1 MFINA
6 LTGPLSGG
14 AQGSEKIQQGESA
27 NSRRGASFDAVMAET
42 AETKT
47 GEAAEPAVA
56 AETTE
61 NEVAANT
68 DESNENT
75 AKDAAVSDDA
85 PDEGVDTDAPDTVR
99 LDVPRDRASDIA
111 VVTGDLVADG
121 GDEGSVS
128 TENPQ
133 PVADHEGGD
142 SPVAADGQV
151 KTPTTETTADGGS
164 TEAGK
169 MAAAPST
176 PPVPGDMRH
185 AQVSQA
191 AVAAAGTN
199 AADPY
204 AVAAATQAD
213 PAAATIDATEVHQK
227 IGRIVDVEVA
237 AARAKTAPAEANGPA
252 AQSGVAPDKAD
263 ASRVDLA
270 TKGSVAAVKTDE
282 STAQQ
287 QVQRGDGAAI
297 HANPQTGAT
306 VQTSVLQQ
314 NPGQVSAVALT
325 AGQAADSVSAAR
337 DAISVSKERAEARLS
352 GVEQTSSSTSTATP
366 TPTYS
371 ATSAH
376 GVYSVARFG
385 LGAGALTAAMP
396 QTPAMQIESLTAIEP
411 LAGQSGTSLIGME
424 MPGLSQ
430 LLTEATMSPGTIHKP
445 ETPRLI
451 ANQMA
456 EALATKGDRNVD
468 VALNPKELGHVNM
481 RVSVTETGVSVMIQT
496 ERPETGDL
504 MRRHINELADEF
516 RRMGFE
522 DISFQFSGGETAGQ
536 GGRGGESGQGSG
548 QGRGSAAEGSAVM
561 ADAPSEMTAP
571 PLNIGDAGVDM
582 RM

>member
-27 NSRRGASFDAVMAET
+27 NSRKGASFDAVMAET

-85 PDEGVDTDAPDTVR
+85 PDEGVDTDAPDSIR

-111 VVTGDLVADG
+111 VVTADLVADG

-151 KTPTTETTADGGS
+151 KTPTTETTANGGS

-191 AVAAAGTN
+191 AVAAAGAN
-199 AADPY
+199 AADPS

-213 PAAATIDATEVHQK
+213 PADATIDTTEVHQK

-237 AARAKTAPAEANGPA
+237 TARAKAAPAEANGPA

-270 TKGSVAAVKTDE
+270 TKGSVAAVKTGE

-287 QVQRGDGAAI
+287 QVQRGDAA
-297 HANPQTGAT
+297 AVQVSPQTGAT
-306 VQTSVLQQ
+306 VQTSVMQQ
-314 NPGQVSAVALT
+314 NPGQVSAAALT

-337 DAISVSKERAEARLS
+337 DVVSASKERAEARLP
-352 GVEQTSSSTSTATP
+352 GVEQTSSSNSTA

-548 QGRGSAAEGSAVM
+548 QGRGTAAEGSAVM

>member
-27 NSRRGASFDAVMAET
+27 NSRKGASFDAVMAET

-68 DESNENT
+68 DETNENT

-85 PDEGVDTDAPDTVR
+85 PDEGVDTDAPDSIR

-111 VVTGDLVADG
+111 VVTAALVADG
-121 GDEGSVS
+121 GDEGIVS

-151 KTPTTETTADGGS
+151 KTPTTETTANGGS

-191 AVAAAGTN
+191 AVAAAGAN
-199 AADPY
+199 AADPS

-213 PAAATIDATEVHQK
+213 PADATIDTTEVHQK

-237 AARAKTAPAEANGPA
+237 AARAKTAPAETNGPA

-270 TKGSVAAVKTDE
+270 TKGSVAAVKTGE

-287 QVQRGDGAAI
+287 QVQRGDGAAVQVS
-297 HANPQTGAT
+297 PQTGAT
-306 VQTSVLQQ
+306 VQTSVMQQ
-314 NPGQVSAVALT
+314 NPGQVSAAALS

-337 DAISVSKERAEARLS
+337 DAVSASKERAEARLS
-352 GVEQTSSSTSTATP
+352 GVEQTSSSTSTA

-430 LLTEATMSPGTIHKP
+430 LLTEATMSPGIIHKP

>member
-27 NSRRGASFDAVMAET
+27 NSRKGASFDAVMAET

-85 PDEGVDTDAPDTVR
+85 PDEGVDTDAPDSIR
-99 LDVPRDRASDIA
+99 LDVPRERASDIA
-111 VVTGDLVADG
+111 VVTADLIAVG
-121 GDEGSVS
+121 SDEGIVS

-151 KTPTTETTADGGS
+151 KTPTTETTANGGS

-191 AVAAAGTN
+191 AVAAAGAN
-199 AADPY
+199 AADPS

-213 PAAATIDATEVHQK
+213 PADATIDTTEVHQK

-237 AARAKTAPAEANGPA
+237 TARAKTAPAEANGPA

-270 TKGSVAAVKTDE
+270 TKGSVAAVKTGE

-287 QVQRGDGAAI
+287 QVQRGDAA
-297 HANPQTGAT
+297 AVQVSPQTGAT
-306 VQTSVLQQ
+306 VQTSVMQQ
-314 NPGQVSAVALT
+314 NPGQVSAAALT

-337 DAISVSKERAEARLS
+337 DVVSASKERAEARLP
-352 GVEQTSSSTSTATP
+352 GVEQTSSSNSTA

-396 QTPAMQIESLTAIEP
+396 QTAAMQIESLTAIEP

>member
-27 NSRRGASFDAVMAET
+27 NSRKGASFDAVMAET

-68 DESNENT
+68 DETNENT

-85 PDEGVDTDAPDTVR
+85 PDEGVDTDAPDSIR
-99 LDVPRDRASDIA
+99 LDVPRERASDIA
-111 VVTGDLVADG
+111 VVTADLIAVG
-121 GDEGSVS
+121 SDEGIVS

-151 KTPTTETTADGGS
+151 KTPTTETTANGGS

-191 AVAAAGTN
+191 AVAAAGAN
-199 AADPY
+199 AADPS

-213 PAAATIDATEVHQK
+213 PADATIDTTEVHQK

-237 AARAKTAPAEANGPA
+237 TARAKTAPAEANGPA

-270 TKGSVAAVKTDE
+270 TKGSVAAVKTGE

-287 QVQRGDGAAI
+287 QVQRGDAA
-297 HANPQTGAT
+297 AVQVSPQTGAT
-306 VQTSVLQQ
+306 VQTSVMQQ
-314 NPGQVSAVALT
+314 NPGQVSAAALT

-337 DAISVSKERAEARLS
+337 DVVSASKERAEARLP
-352 GVEQTSSSTSTATP
+352 GVEQTSSSNSTA

-396 QTPAMQIESLTAIEP
+396 QTAAMQIESLTAIEP

-548 QGRGSAAEGSAVM
+548 QGRGTAAEGSAVM

>member
-27 NSRRGASFDAVMAET
+27 NSRKGASFDAVMAET

-85 PDEGVDTDAPDTVR
+85 PDEGVDTDAPDSVR

-111 VVTGDLVADG
+111 VVTADLVADG

-151 KTPTTETTADGGS
+151 KTSTTETIADGGS

-191 AVAAAGTN
+191 AVAAAGAN
-199 AADPY
+199 AADPS

-213 PAAATIDATEVHQK
+213 PADATIDANEVHQK

-237 AARAKTAPAEANGPA
+237 ATRAKTAPAEANGPA

-270 TKGSVAAVKTDE
+270 TKGSVAAVKTGE

-287 QVQRGDGAAI
+287 QVQRGDAA
-297 HANPQTGAT
+297 AVQVSPQTGAT
-306 VQTSVLQQ
+306 VQTSVMQQ
-314 NPGQVSAVALT
+314 NPGQVSAAALT

-337 DAISVSKERAEARLS
+337 DVVSASKERAEARLP
-352 GVEQTSSSTSTATP
+352 GVEQTSSSNSTA

-548 QGRGSAAEGSAVM
+548 QGRGTAAEGSAVM

>member
-27 NSRRGASFDAVMAET
+27 NSRKGASFDAVMAET

-85 PDEGVDTDAPDTVR
+85 PDEGVDTDAPDSIR
-99 LDVPRDRASDIA
+99 LDVPRERASDIA
-111 VVTGDLVADG
+111 VVTADLIAVG
-121 GDEGSVS
+121 SDEGIVS

-151 KTPTTETTADGGS
+151 KTPTTETTANGGS

-191 AVAAAGTN
+191 AVAAAGAN
-199 AADPY
+199 AADPS

-213 PAAATIDATEVHQK
+213 PADVTSDTTEVHQK

-252 AQSGVAPDKAD
+252 AQSGGAPDKAD

-270 TKGSVAAVKTDE
+270 TKGSVAAVKTGE

-287 QVQRGDGAAI
+287 QVQRGDAA
-297 HANPQTGAT
+297 AVQVSPQTGAT
-306 VQTSVLQQ
+306 VQTSVMQQ
-314 NPGQVSAVALT
+314 NPGQVSAAALT

-337 DAISVSKERAEARLS
+337 DVVSASKERAEARLP
-352 GVEQTSSSTSTATP
+352 GVEQTSSSNSTA

-396 QTPAMQIESLTAIEP
+396 QTAAMQIESLTAIEP

-548 QGRGSAAEGSAVM
+548 QGRGTAAEGSAVM

>member
-27 NSRRGASFDAVMAET
+27 NSRKGASFDAVMAET

-85 PDEGVDTDAPDTVR
+85 PDEGVDTDAPDSVR

-111 VVTGDLVADG
+111 VVTADLVADG
-121 GDEGSVS
+121 GDKGIVS

-151 KTPTTETTADGGS
+151 KTSTTETIANSGT

-191 AVAAAGTN
+191 AVAAAGAN
-199 AADPY
+199 AADPS

-213 PAAATIDATEVHQK
+213 PADATIDATEVHQK

-237 AARAKTAPAEANGPA
+237 AARAKTAPAEANDPA
-252 AQSGVAPDKAD
+252 AQSGGAPDKAD

-270 TKGSVAAVKTDE
+270 TKGSVAAVKTGE
-282 STAQQ
+282 SIAQQ
-287 QVQRGDGAAI
+287 QVQRGDGAAVQVS
-297 HANPQTGAT
+297 PQTGAT
-306 VQTSVLQQ
+306 VQTSVMQQ
-314 NPGQVSAVALT
+314 NPGQVSAAALT

-337 DAISVSKERAEARLS
+337 DVVSASKERAEARLS
-352 GVEQTSSSTSTATP
+352 GVEQTSSSNSTA

>member
-27 NSRRGASFDAVMAET
+27 NSRKGASFDAVMAET

-85 PDEGVDTDAPDTVR
+85 PDEGVDTDAPDSIS

-111 VVTGDLVADG
+111 AVTADLVADD
-121 GDEGSVS
+121 GDEGIVS

-142 SPVAADGQV
+142 SSVAADGQV
-151 KTPTTETTADGGS
+151 KTPTTETTANGGS

-176 PPVPGDMRH
+176 PPLPDGMRH

-191 AVAAAGTN
+191 AVAAAGAN
-199 AADPY
+199 AADPS

-213 PAAATIDATEVHQK
+213 PADATIDATEVHQK

-252 AQSGVAPDKAD
+252 AQSGVASDKAD
-263 ASRVDLA
+263 ASRVDLT
-270 TKGSVAAVKTDE
+270 TKGSVAAVKTGE

-287 QVQRGDGAAI
+287 QVQRGDGAAVQVS
-297 HANPQTGAT
+297 PQTGAT
-306 VQTSVLQQ
+306 VQTSVMQQ
-314 NPGQVSAVALT
+314 NPGQVSAAALS

-337 DAISVSKERAEARLS
+337 DAVSASKERAEARLS
-352 GVEQTSSSTSTATP
+352 GVEQTSSSNSTA

-536 GGRGGESGQGSG
+536 GGRGGESGQGSA

>member
-27 NSRRGASFDAVMAET
+27 NSRKGASFDAVMAET

-85 PDEGVDTDAPDTVR
+85 PDEGVDTDAPDSVR

-111 VVTGDLVADG
+111 VVTADLVADG
-121 GDEGSVS
+121 SDEGIVS

-151 KTPTTETTADGGS
+151 KTSTTETIANSGT

-191 AVAAAGTN
+191 AVAAAGAN
-199 AADPY
+199 AADPS

-213 PAAATIDATEVHQK
+213 PADATIDATEVHQK

-237 AARAKTAPAEANGPA
+237 AARAKTAPAEANGPT
-252 AQSGVAPDKAD
+252 AQSGAAPDKAD
-263 ASRVDLA
+263 ASRVDLT
-270 TKGSVAAVKTDE
+270 TKGSVAAVKTGE
-282 STAQQ
+282 SIAQQ

-306 VQTSVLQQ
+306 VQTSVMQQ
-314 NPGQVSAVALT
+314 NPGQVSAAALS

-337 DAISVSKERAEARLS
+337 DAVSASKERAEARLS
-352 GVEQTSSSTSTATP
+352 GVEQTSSSNSTA

-536 GGRGGESGQGSG
+536 GGRGGESGQGSA

>member
-27 NSRRGASFDAVMAET
+27 NSRKGASFDAVMAET

-85 PDEGVDTDAPDTVR
+85 PDEGVDTDAPDSVR

-111 VVTGDLVADG
+111 VVTADLVADG
-121 GDEGSVS
+121 GDKGIVS

-151 KTPTTETTADGGS
+151 KTSTTETIANSGT

-191 AVAAAGTN
+191 AVAAAGAN
-199 AADPY
+199 AADPS

-213 PAAATIDATEVHQK
+213 PADATIDATEVHQK

-237 AARAKTAPAEANGPA
+237 AARAKTAPAEANDPA
-252 AQSGVAPDKAD
+252 AQSGGAPDKAD

-270 TKGSVAAVKTDE
+270 TKGSVAAVKTGE
-282 STAQQ
+282 SIAQQ
-287 QVQRGDGAAI
+287 QVQRGDGAAVQVS
-297 HANPQTGAT
+297 PQTGAT
-306 VQTSVLQQ
+306 VQTSVMQQ
-314 NPGQVSAVALT
+314 NPGQVSAAALT

-337 DAISVSKERAEARLS
+337 DVVSASKERAEARLS
-352 GVEQTSSSTSTATP
+352 GVEQISSSTSTA

>member
-27 NSRRGASFDAVMAET
+27 NSRKGASFDAVMAET

-85 PDEGVDTDAPDTVR
+85 PDEGVDTDAPDSIR
-99 LDVPRDRASDIA
+99 LDAPRDRASDIA
-111 VVTGDLVADG
+111 VVTADLVADG
-121 GDEGSVS
+121 SDEGIVS

-151 KTPTTETTADGGS
+151 KTPTTETTANGGS

-191 AVAAAGTN
+191 AVAAAGAN
-199 AADPY
+199 AADPS

-213 PAAATIDATEVHQK
+213 PADATIDATEVHQK

-237 AARAKTAPAEANGPA
+237 TARAKTAQAEANGPA
-252 AQSGVAPDKAD
+252 AQSGAAPDKAD
-263 ASRVDLA
+263 ASRVDLT
-270 TKGSVAAVKTDE
+270 TKGSVAAVKTGE

-287 QVQRGDGAAI
+287 QVQRGDGAAVQVS
-297 HANPQTGAT
+297 PQTGAT
-306 VQTSVLQQ
+306 VQTSVMQQ
-314 NPGQVSAVALT
+314 NPGQVSAAALT

-337 DAISVSKERAEARLS
+337 DAVSASKERAEARLS
-352 GVEQTSSSTSTATP
+352 GVEQTSSSTSTA

-411 LAGQSGTSLIGME
+411 LAGQSGNSLNGME

>member
-27 NSRRGASFDAVMAET
+27 NSRKGASFDAVMAET

-85 PDEGVDTDAPDTVR
+85 PDEGVDTDAPDSIR
-99 LDVPRDRASDIA
+99 LDVPRERASDIA
-111 VVTGDLVADG
+111 VVTADLIAVG
-121 GDEGSVS
+121 SDEGIVS

-151 KTPTTETTADGGS
+151 KTPTTETTANGGS

-191 AVAAAGTN
+191 AVAAAGAN
-199 AADPY
+199 AADPS

-213 PAAATIDATEVHQK
+213 PADATIDTTEVHQK

-237 AARAKTAPAEANGPA
+237 TARAKTAPAEANGPA

-270 TKGSVAAVKTDE
+270 TKGSVAAVKTGE

-287 QVQRGDGAAI
+287 QVQRGDGAAVQVS
-297 HANPQTGAT
+297 PQTGAT
-306 VQTSVLQQ
+306 VQTSVMQQ
-314 NPGQVSAVALT
+314 NQGQVSAAALSS
-325 AGQAADSVSAAR
+325 GQAADSVSAAR
-337 DAISVSKERAEARLS
+337 DAFSVSKERAEARLS

-366 TPTYS
+366 TTTYS

-396 QTPAMQIESLTAIEP
+396 QTAAMQIESLTAIEP

>member
-1 MFINA
+1 
-6 LTGPLSGG
+6 
-14 AQGSEKIQQGESA
+14 
-27 NSRRGASFDAVMAET
+27 
-42 AETKT
+42 
-47 GEAAEPAVA
+47 
-56 AETTE
+56 
-61 NEVAANT
+61 
-68 DESNENT
+68 
-75 AKDAAVSDDA
+75 
-85 PDEGVDTDAPDTVR
+85 
-99 LDVPRDRASDIA
+99 
-111 VVTGDLVADG
+111 
-121 GDEGSVS
+121 
-128 TENPQ
+128 
-133 PVADHEGGD
+133 
-142 SPVAADGQV
+142 
-151 KTPTTETTADGGS
+151 
-164 TEAGK
+164 
-169 MAAAPST
+169 
-176 PPVPGDMRH
+176 MRH

-191 AVAAAGTN
+191 AVAAAGAN
-199 AADPY
+199 AADPS

-213 PAAATIDATEVHQK
+213 PADATIDANEVHQK

-237 AARAKTAPAEANGPA
+237 ATRAKTAPAEANGPA

-270 TKGSVAAVKTDE
+270 TKGSVAAVKTGE

-306 VQTSVLQQ
+306 VQTSVMQQ
-314 NPGQVSAVALT
+314 NQGQVSAAALSS
-325 AGQAADSVSAAR
+325 GQAADSVSAAR
-337 DAISVSKERAEARLS
+337 DAFSVSKERAEARLS

-366 TPTYS
+366 TTTYS

-548 QGRGSAAEGSAVM
+548 QGRGTAAEGSAVM

>member
-27 NSRRGASFDAVMAET
+27 NSRKGASFDAVMAET

-85 PDEGVDTDAPDTVR
+85 PDEGVDTDAPDSVR

-111 VVTGDLVADG
+111 VVTADLVADG
-121 GDEGSVS
+121 GDEGIVS

-151 KTPTTETTADGGS
+151 KTSTTETTANGGS

-176 PPVPGDMRH
+176 PPVPGDTRH

-191 AVAAAGTN
+191 AVAAAGAN
-199 AADPY
+199 AADPS

-213 PAAATIDATEVHQK
+213 PADATIDTTEVHQK

-237 AARAKTAPAEANGPA
+237 TARAKTAPAEANGPA
-252 AQSGVAPDKAD
+252 AQSGGAPDKAD

-270 TKGSVAAVKTDE
+270 TKGSVAAVKTGE

-306 VQTSVLQQ
+306 VQTSVMQQ
-314 NPGQVSAVALT
+314 NPGQVSAAALS

-337 DAISVSKERAEARLS
+337 DVVSASKERAEARLS
-352 GVEQTSSSTSTATP
+352 GVEQTSSSNSTA

-396 QTPAMQIESLTAIEP
+396 QTAALQIESLTAIEP

>member
-27 NSRRGASFDAVMAET
+27 NSRKGASFDAVMAET

-68 DESNENT
+68 DETNENT

-85 PDEGVDTDAPDTVR
+85 PDEGVDTDAPDSVR

-111 VVTGDLVADG
+111 VVTADLVADG
-121 GDEGSVS
+121 GDEGIVS

-142 SPVAADGQV
+142 SSVAADGQV
-151 KTPTTETTADGGS
+151 KTPTTETTANGGS

-176 PPVPGDMRH
+176 PPVPGDMRQ

-191 AVAAAGTN
+191 AVAAAGAN
-199 AADPY
+199 AADPS

-237 AARAKTAPAEANGPA
+237 AARAKTAPAEANGSA
-252 AQSGVAPDKAD
+252 AQSGAAPDKAD
-263 ASRVDLA
+263 ASRVDLT
-270 TKGSVAAVKTDE
+270 TKGSVAAVKTGE
-282 STAQQ
+282 SIAQQ

-306 VQTSVLQQ
+306 VQTLVMQQ
-314 NPGQVSAVALT
+314 NPGQVSAAALS
-325 AGQAADSVSAAR
+325 AGQAASSVSAAR
-337 DAISVSKERAEARLS
+337 DAVSASKERAEARLS
-352 GVEQTSSSTSTATP
+352 GVEQTSSSTSTA

-536 GGRGGESGQGSG
+536 GGRGGESGQGSA

>member
-27 NSRRGASFDAVMAET
+27 NSRKGASFDAVMAET

-68 DESNENT
+68 DETNENT

-85 PDEGVDTDAPDTVR
+85 PDEGVDTDAPDSVR

-111 VVTGDLVADG
+111 VVTADLVADG

-151 KTPTTETTADGGS
+151 KTSTTETIADGGS

-191 AVAAAGTN
+191 AVAAAGAN
-199 AADPY
+199 AADPS

-213 PAAATIDATEVHQK
+213 PADVTSDTTEVHQK

-252 AQSGVAPDKAD
+252 AQSGGAPDKAD

-270 TKGSVAAVKTDE
+270 TKGSVAAVKTGE

-306 VQTSVLQQ
+306 VQTSVMQQ
-314 NPGQVSAVALT
+314 NPGQVSAAALT

-337 DAISVSKERAEARLS
+337 DVVSASKERAEARLP
-352 GVEQTSSSTSTATP
+352 GVEQTSSSNSTA

-396 QTPAMQIESLTAIEP
+396 QTAAMQIESLTAIEP

-548 QGRGSAAEGSAVM
+548 QGRGTAAEGSAVM

>member
-27 NSRRGASFDAVMAET
+27 NSRKGASFDAVMAET

-68 DESNENT
+68 DETNENT

-85 PDEGVDTDAPDTVR
+85 PDEGVDTDAPDSIR
-99 LDVPRDRASDIA
+99 LDVPRERASDIA
-111 VVTGDLVADG
+111 VVTADLIAVG
-121 GDEGSVS
+121 SDEGIVS

-151 KTPTTETTADGGS
+151 KTPTTETTANGGS

-191 AVAAAGTN
+191 AVAAAGAN
-199 AADPY
+199 AADPS

-213 PAAATIDATEVHQK
+213 PADATIDTTEVHQK

-237 AARAKTAPAEANGPA
+237 TARAKTAPAEANGPA

-270 TKGSVAAVKTDE
+270 TKGSVAAVKTGE

-287 QVQRGDGAAI
+287 QVQRGDAA
-297 HANPQTGAT
+297 AVQVSPQTGAT
-306 VQTSVLQQ
+306 VQTSVMQQ
-314 NPGQVSAVALT
+314 NPGQVSAAALT

-337 DAISVSKERAEARLS
+337 DVVSASKERAEARLP
-352 GVEQTSSSTSTATP
+352 GVEQTSSSNSTA

-396 QTPAMQIESLTAIEP
+396 QTAAMQIESLTAIEP

>member
-27 NSRRGASFDAVMAET
+27 NSRKGASFDAVMAET

-68 DESNENT
+68 DETNENT

-85 PDEGVDTDAPDTVR
+85 PDEGVDTDAPDSVR

-111 VVTGDLVADG
+111 VVTADLVADG
-121 GDEGSVS
+121 GDEGIVS

-142 SPVAADGQV
+142 SSVAADGQV
-151 KTPTTETTADGGS
+151 KTPTTETTANGGS

-176 PPVPGDMRH
+176 PPVPGDMRQ

-191 AVAAAGTN
+191 AVAAAGAN
-199 AADPY
+199 AADPS

-213 PAAATIDATEVHQK
+213 PAAATIDTTEVHQK

-237 AARAKTAPAEANGPA
+237 AARAKTAPAEANGPT
-252 AQSGVAPDKAD
+252 AQSGAAPDKAD
-263 ASRVDLA
+263 ASRVDLT
-270 TKGSVAAVKTDE
+270 TKGSVAAVKTGE
-282 STAQQ
+282 SIAQQ

-306 VQTSVLQQ
+306 VQTSVMQQ
-314 NPGQVSAVALT
+314 NPGQVSAAALS
-325 AGQAADSVSAAR
+325 AGQAASSVSAAR
-337 DAISVSKERAEARLS
+337 DAVSASKERAEARLS
-352 GVEQTSSSTSTATP
+352 GVEQTSSSTSTA

-536 GGRGGESGQGSG
+536 GGRGGESGQGSA

>member
-27 NSRRGASFDAVMAET
+27 NSRKGASFDAVMAET

-68 DESNENT
+68 DETNENT

-85 PDEGVDTDAPDTVR
+85 PDEGVDTDAPDSIR
-99 LDVPRDRASDIA
+99 LDVPRERASDIA
-111 VVTGDLVADG
+111 VVTADLIAVG
-121 GDEGSVS
+121 SDEGIVS

-151 KTPTTETTADGGS
+151 KTSTTETIADGGS

-191 AVAAAGTN
+191 AVAAAGAN
-199 AADPY
+199 AADPS

-213 PAAATIDATEVHQK
+213 PADATIDANEVHQK

-237 AARAKTAPAEANGPA
+237 ATRAKTAPAEANGPA

-270 TKGSVAAVKTDE
+270 TKGSVAAVKTGE

-287 QVQRGDGAAI
+287 QVQRGDAA
-297 HANPQTGAT
+297 AVQVSPQTGAT
-306 VQTSVLQQ
+306 VQTSVMQQ
-314 NPGQVSAVALT
+314 NPGQVSAAALT

-337 DAISVSKERAEARLS
+337 DVVSASKERAEARLP
-352 GVEQTSSSTSTATP
+352 GVEQTSSSNSTA

-548 QGRGSAAEGSAVM
+548 QGRGTAAEGSAVM

>member
-27 NSRRGASFDAVMAET
+27 NSRKGASFDAVMAET

-68 DESNENT
+68 DETNENT

-85 PDEGVDTDAPDTVR
+85 PDEGVDTDAPDSVR

-121 GDEGSVS
+121 GDEGIVS

-133 PVADHEGGD
+133 PAADHEGGD

-151 KTPTTETTADGGS
+151 KTPTTDTTANSGA

-191 AVAAAGTN
+191 AVAAAGAN
-199 AADPY
+199 AADPS

-213 PAAATIDATEVHQK
+213 PAAAAIDATEVHQK

-237 AARAKTAPAEANGPA
+237 TARAKTAPAEANGPA
-252 AQSGVAPDKAD
+252 AQSGAAPDKAD
-263 ASRVDLA
+263 AGRVDLT
-270 TKGSVAAVKTDE
+270 TKGSVAAVKTGE

-306 VQTSVLQQ
+306 VQTSVMQQ
-314 NPGQVSAVALT
+314 NPGQVSAAALT

-337 DAISVSKERAEARLS
+337 DVVSASKERAEARLS
-352 GVEQTSSSTSTATP
+352 GVEQTSSSTSTA

-396 QTPAMQIESLTAIEP
+396 QTPAMQNESLTAIEP
-411 LAGQSGTSLIGME
+411 LAVQSGTSLNGME

>member
-27 NSRRGASFDAVMAET
+27 NSRKGASFDAVMAET

-56 AETTE
+56 AEMTE

-85 PDEGVDTDAPDTVR
+85 PDEGVDTDAPDSVR

-111 VVTGDLVADG
+111 VVTADLVADG
-121 GDEGSVS
+121 GDKSIVS

-151 KTPTTETTADGGS
+151 KTSTTETIANSGT

-191 AVAAAGTN
+191 AVAAAGAN
-199 AADPY
+199 AADPS

-213 PAAATIDATEVHQK
+213 PADATIDATEVHQK

-270 TKGSVAAVKTDE
+270 TKGSVAAVKTGE

-306 VQTSVLQQ
+306 VQTSVMQQ
-314 NPGQVSAVALT
+314 NPGQVSAAALT

-337 DAISVSKERAEARLS
+337 DVVSASKERAEARLS
-352 GVEQTSSSTSTATP
+352 GVEQTSSSNSTA

>member
-1 MFINA
+1 
-6 LTGPLSGG
+6 
-14 AQGSEKIQQGESA
+14 
-27 NSRRGASFDAVMAET
+27 V
-42 AETKT
+42 KT
-47 GEAAEPAVA
+47 GE
-56 AETTE
+56 
-61 NEVAANT
+61 
-68 DESNENT
+68 S
-75 AKDAAVSDDA
+75 
-85 PDEGVDTDAPDTVR
+85 
-99 LDVPRDRASDIA
+99 I
-111 VVTGDLVADG
+111 
-121 GDEGSVS
+121 
-128 TENPQ
+128 
-133 PVADHEGGD
+133 
-142 SPVAADGQV
+142 
-151 KTPTTETTADGGS
+151 
-164 TEAGK
+164 
-169 MAAAPST
+169 
-176 PPVPGDMRH
+176 
-185 AQVSQA
+185 
-191 AVAAAGTN
+191 
-199 AADPY
+199 
-204 AVAAATQAD
+204 
-213 PAAATIDATEVHQK
+213 
-227 IGRIVDVEVA
+227 
-237 AARAKTAPAEANGPA
+237 
-252 AQSGVAPDKAD
+252 
-263 ASRVDLA
+263 
-270 TKGSVAAVKTDE
+270 
-282 STAQQ
+282 AQQ
-287 QVQRGDGAAI
+287 QVQRGDGAAVQVS
-297 HANPQTGAT
+297 PQTGAT
-306 VQTSVLQQ
+306 VQTSVMQQ
-314 NPGQVSAVALT
+314 NPGQVSAAALT

-337 DAISVSKERAEARLS
+337 DAVSASKERAEARLS
-352 GVEQTSSSTSTATP
+352 GVEQTSSSNSTA

>member
-27 NSRRGASFDAVMAET
+27 NSRKGASFDAVMAET

-85 PDEGVDTDAPDTVR
+85 PDEGVDTDAPDSVR

-111 VVTGDLVADG
+111 VVTADLVADG

-151 KTPTTETTADGGS
+151 KTPTTETTANGGS

-191 AVAAAGTN
+191 AVAAAGAN
-199 AADPY
+199 AADPS

-213 PAAATIDATEVHQK
+213 PADATIDANEVHQK

-237 AARAKTAPAEANGPA
+237 ATRAKTAPAEANGPA
-252 AQSGVAPDKAD
+252 AQSGGAPDKAD

-270 TKGSVAAVKTDE
+270 TKGSVAAVKTGE

-287 QVQRGDGAAI
+287 QVQRGDAA
-297 HANPQTGAT
+297 AVQVSPQTGAT
-306 VQTSVLQQ
+306 VQTSVMQQ
-314 NPGQVSAVALT
+314 NPGQVSAAALT

-337 DAISVSKERAEARLS
+337 DVVSASKERAEARLP
-352 GVEQTSSSTSTATP
+352 GVEQTSSSNSTA

-548 QGRGSAAEGSAVM
+548 QGRGTAAEGSAVM